1 MAILRFWL
9 DGQLGGGKEGVEA
22 EGVLAVFAEG
32 VVEDMVQFVNV
43 AGNPVGQVAVFGLVP
58 DAFHGIEFGCVS
70 RQPFGADPVAAA
82 SEQFANGRAMG
93 RQAVANEE

>member
-1 MAILRFWL
+1 
-9 DGQLGGGKEGVEA
+9 
-22 EGVLAVFAEG
+22 
-32 VVEDMVQFVNV
+32 VNV

-70 RQPFGADPVAAA
+70 RQPFGAEPVAAA